1 VARHIEFGAVAEMDA
16 YEHDAARI
24 GMRERLSI
32 LSPEEEQA
40 YLQDAGFTGVTQFYH
55 AFSFRGWVAYA

>member
-1 VARHIEFGAVAEMDA
+1 VARHVEFGAVAEMDA
-16 YEHDAARI
+16 DERDAARI

-40 YLQDAGFTGVTQFYH
+40 YLQDAGFNGVTQFYH